1 MATVVFCE
9 HCRHSNWN
17 KPSIRVTS
25 DPCDFCGGWDAI
37 RKRKVNP
44 RTGKVTVKVEKLK
57 NFEQDAR
64 MLPGMPEEAALQRPL
79 DE

>member
-1 MATVVFCE
+1 
-9 HCRHSNWN
+9 
-17 KPSIRVTS
+17 VTT

-37 RKRKVNP
+37 RKRRRHP
-44 RTGKVTVKVEKLK
+44 RTGAEIVKVDKLM